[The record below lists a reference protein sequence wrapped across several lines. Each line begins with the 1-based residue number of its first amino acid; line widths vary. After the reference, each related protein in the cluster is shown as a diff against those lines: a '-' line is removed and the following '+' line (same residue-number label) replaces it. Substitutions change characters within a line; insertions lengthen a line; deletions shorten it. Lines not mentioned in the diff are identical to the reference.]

1 MKVAFVADTACGVS
15 PQELKKLG
23 IYCIPLQIVLVDQ
36 NKTLLDFVDTSN
48 EEIYELIKEG
58 QMMTTSVP
66 PIGVIEET
74 FAQIKREGYDAV
86 FCMTINPG
94 LSSAYNAFRLGAENN
109 DLIFLHVDI
118 HTTSALQTYSLLKA
132 KELYD
137 AGMPM
142 EEIMNNI
149 QARGDSAMTFIIPN
163 DLDHLKRGG
172 RLTPLAATLAGL
184 LKIKPIL
191 KLDKSSDGKID
202 VFEKIRTF
210 NKAMDRVVQELV
222 DRGVDE
228 SYRIFI
234 AHSDGLEHA
243 LVAKEKLQEKFPN
256 HEIEILNLV
265 SVISVHTGCDCVGVS
280 AFKK

>member
-1 MKVAFVADTACGVS
+1 MKVAFVADSACGVS
-15 PQELKKLG
+15 PEELKKLG
-23 IYCIPLQIVLVDQ
+23 IYCIPLQIGFVDEER
-36 NKTLLDFVDTSN
+36 TLLDFVDTTN
-48 EEIYELIKEG
+48 EEIYELIKQG
-58 QMMTTSVP
+58 KMMKTSIP
-66 PIGVIEET
+66 PLGLIEDT
-74 FAQIKREGYDAV
+74 FSTIKKDGYDAV

-94 LSSAYNAFRLGAENN
+94 LSSAYNAFRLGAENA

-118 HTTSALQTYSLLKA
+118 YTTSALQTYSILKA

-137 AGMPM
+137 KGVSM
-142 EEIMNNI
+142 EEIMNDI
-149 QARGDSAMTFIIPN
+149 QSRGDSAMTYIIPN

-210 NKAMDRVVQELV
+210 NKAMDRVVQEFV
-222 DRGVDE
+222 DQGVDE

-243 LVAKEKLQEKFPN
+243 LQAKEKLQEKFPN

-265 SVISVHTGCDCVGVS
+265 SVIAVHTGCDCIGIQ